1 MERFKQTS
9 KTLFKKSQR
18 GDISMKTLN
27 RISIFV
33 LIMGSLMTMSWAN
46 AAGIGNNIVV
56 RLAGTGVAYAGDE
69 LFGEFGLTPV
79 GAACFDVDLVDAKSG
94 NVIGTATDCLSSI
107 TPSATDNG
115 LMLTGTTFFYF
126 PGGTLISQGMTTVQ
140 PVLHGSADFTHITGA
155 VPSPGDNSV
164 VYGDGKFKKAAGPVR
179 LSGAVNLS
187 ALGSDGQITFDC
199 VFIIDI

>member
-1 MERFKQTS
+1 
-9 KTLFKKSQR
+9 
-18 GDISMKTLN
+18 MKTLN

-33 LIMGSLMTMSWAN
+33 LIIASFMITSWAS

-56 RLAGTGVAYAGDE
+56 RLVGTGEAYAADE
-69 LFGEFGLTPV
+69 IALFEEFGLTPV
-79 GAACFDVDLVDAKSG
+79 GAACFDVNLVDAKTG

-107 TPSATDNG
+107 SGSSTDNG

-126 PGGTLISQGMTTVQ
+126 PGGTLISQGLTTVQ

-155 VPSPGDNSV
+155 VPSPSGNSV
-164 VYGDGKFKKAAGPVR
+164 VYGDGKFKNAAGPVR

-187 ALGSDGQITFDC
+187 ALDSSGEITFDC
-199 VFIIDI
+199 VFIIGI